1 MELENDIA
9 ADDLLTGLEVA
20 DPVVRELRPDQDEVT
35 GPERTRGRR
44 KRNMQVG
51 AVWAIGV
58 MS

>member
-1 MELENDIA
+1 MRDRGPA
-9 ADDLLTGLEVA
+9 ALAWSGRRRRTA
-20 DPVVRELRPDQDEVT
+20 ADEVT

-51 AVWAIGV
+51 ALWAIGV